1 MGPWGGGQAQG
12 VTGAPEQGRGCRG
25 RTLTWA
31 KATKH
36 TERGLSGPVG
46 VQDFTGIGAQETEQ
60 RGKEAINCK
69 ENRRSGGKEK
79 ISLPRGS
86 ALNRHHDVNSLA
98 TQSRGGK
105 ERGPGRV
112 LRLSGEGEQ
121 NGKICCLQM
130 ETHSRD
136 LFVGLEVPRGGGCG
150 ERLSP
155 PVLPST
161 LSGLSPP
168 LLRTPPLLY
177 LADDSQSVPATL
189 QRLPHSALW
198 THREPGVE
206 IKSTF
211 N

>member
-136 LFVGLEVPRGGGCG
+136 LFVGLEVAASRWGLWG
-150 ERLSP
+150 EAQPAGP
-155 PVLPST
+155 PIYPFWPLPPT
-161 LSGLSPP
+161 AQNPPPP
-168 LLRTPPLLY
+168 LSSR
-177 LADDSQSVPATL
+177 
-189 QRLPHSALW
+189 
-198 THREPGVE
+198 
-206 IKSTF
+206 
-211 N
+211 